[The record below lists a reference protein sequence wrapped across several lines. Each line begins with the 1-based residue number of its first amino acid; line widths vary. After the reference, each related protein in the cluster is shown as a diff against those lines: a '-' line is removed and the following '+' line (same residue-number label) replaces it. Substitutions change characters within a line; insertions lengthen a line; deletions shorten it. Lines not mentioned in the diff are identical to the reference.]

1 MAGISTPMAKSQRE
15 PCSGAGA
22 SAAWVPVVARV
33 SIELPVLLA
42 TAMAP
47 SEQVGAG
54 LKEVEM
60 LQVRATVEGLR
71 PPKGLI
77 VMVDCPDAPGATE
90 SDVGEDDRLKSG
102 TAAPTTKLTTL
113 EVLTLK
119 LPSPL

>member
-1 MAGISTPMAKSQRE
+1 
-15 PCSGAGA
+15 
-22 SAAWVPVVARV
+22 
-33 SIELPVLLA
+33 VLLA
-42 TAMAP
+42 TEIDP

-54 LKEVEM
+54 LKVVEM

-77 VMVDCPDAPGATE
+77 VIMDCPDAPAATE

-102 TAAPTTKLTTL
+102 TAAATTKLTTL